1 MLRVGLTGGLGSG
14 KSTVAAIFRS
24 LGVHVIEADAI
35 GRALMQPD
43 EAVYDAIVAHF
54 GAKILLPIDT
64 HGHRHL
70 DRGALAKLVF
80 DNGRD
85 NNAIAEL
92 NSIVHPAVIAAQAKW
107 MEEIAAR
114 EPDAIAMVESAL
126 IFESKHGGDAQAAV
140 VEGDSEDREIA
151 AAISSTGWQTRFDR
165 IVLVTARE
173 DVKIARYIQRM
184 AAGRTLS
191 AAERAA
197 LQDDAKRRLVAQIA
211 DEVKSPLCDYVI
223 ENNGDPAALEPAV
236 RRVFAALRSSAAAM
250 ARQPQ

>member
-14 KSTVAAIFRS
+14 KSTVAAIFRT

-35 GRALMQPD
+35 GRALMQPE

-54 GAKILLPIDT
+54 GQEILLPIDT

-70 DRGALAKLVF
+70 DRSALAKLVF
-80 DNGRD
+80 DHDR
-85 NNAIAEL
+85 IEEL

-126 IFESKHGGDAQAAV
+126 IFETKYGGQAQAAAI
-140 VEGDSEDREIA
+140 EGDSEDREIA
-151 AAISSTGWQTRFDR
+151 AAISSNGWQTRFDR

-173 DVKIARYIQRM
+173 DVKIARYIQRT
-184 AAGRTLS
+184 AAGHTLS

-197 LQDDAKRRLVAQIA
+197 LQDDAKRRLAAQIA

-223 ENNGDPAALEPAV
+223 ENNGDPAALELAV

>member
-14 KSTVAAIFRS
+14 KSTVAAIFRT
-24 LGVHVIEADAI
+24 LGVHVIEADTI
-35 GRALMQPD
+35 GRALMQPE
-43 EAVYDAIVAHF
+43 EAVYDAIIAHF
-54 GAKILLPIDT
+54 GQEILLPIDT

-70 DRGALAKLVF
+70 DRGALARLVF
-80 DNGRD
+80 DNGR
-85 NNAIAEL
+85 IEEL
-92 NSIVHPAVIAAQAKW
+92 NRIVHPAVIAAQVKW

-126 IFESKHGGDAQAAV
+126 IFETKYGGAAQAAA

-173 DVKIARYIQRM
+173 DVKVARYIQRM
-184 AAGRTLS
+184 ANGRTLS

-197 LQDDAKRRLVAQIA
+197 LQDDAKRRVAAQIA

>member
-14 KSTVAAIFRS
+14 KSTVAAIFRT

-35 GRALMQPD
+35 GRALMQPE
-43 EAVYDAIVAHF
+43 EAVYEAIVAHF
-54 GAKILLPIDT
+54 GTGILLPVDT

-70 DRGALAKLVF
+70 DRAALAKLVF
-80 DNGRD
+80 ESGRG

-92 NSIVHPAVIAAQAKW
+92 NAIVHPAVIAAQARW

-126 IFESKHGGDAQAAV
+126 IFETRYGGSGQAPAI
-140 VEGDSEDREIA
+140 EGDSEDREIA

-173 DVKIARYIQRM
+173 EVKIARYIQRA
-184 AAGRTLS
+184 AAGRVLS
-191 AAERAA
+191 PAERAA
-197 LQDDAKRRLVAQIA
+197 LQDDAKRRLAAQLA
-211 DEVKSPLCDYVI
+211 DEIKSPLCDYVI
-223 ENNGDPAALEPAV
+223 ENNGEPAALEPAV
-236 RRVFAALRSSAAAM
+236 RRVFAALRSSEAAM
-250 ARQPQ
+250 TR